1 MAGYDMIVDK
11 GGGLK
16 YGSCKSYFHN
26 YVAVVSN
33 GRNH

>member
-1 MAGYDMIVDK
+1 MVGCVTIKFK

-16 YGSCKSYFHN
+16 YGSCKSSFHN
-26 YVAVVSN
+26 YVDVVSN

>member
-1 MAGYDMIVDK
+1 MAGYDMIFDK

-16 YGSCKSYFHN
+16 YGSCKSSFHN
-26 YVAVVSN
+26 HVVMVSN